1 MQRGE
6 AKKNDHLM
14 FKRWL
19 ICAFTSSFTESV
31 TQPFDLAKT
40 RLQLQNTANVMNGVK
55 TPSRGLWRTM
65 TGVVREEGFWA
76 LFGGVGPAALRQV
89 IYGGIC
95 TGFYKPLRR
104 LMYPGEEN
112 QNLSFPKR
120 LCVSLTTGITGQT
133 CSLPLDL
140 IKVRMQ
146 ADGRLIMMG
155 EKPRYKNA
163 TDAFFTIIR
172 EEGISAFFTGV
183 SPTLIRAGLLT
194 VGGIACYDSSKEWIM
209 RHFHTSDSTAM
220 GRVINC
226 TLASIYS
233 GFVSTCMSNP
243 FDVVKTRMMEQ
254 HQDHPLY
261 KSSFDCFIK
270 TVRYE
275 GVLAL
280 TKGFGATMCRMAP
293 WQFIF
298 YQLGEFLSMTFLG
311 ETLTN

>member
-1 MQRGE
+1 MALYSGNKEKWHSFLDSHVIDFVEFIIACKVEKQ
-6 AKKNDHLM
+6 KKGITWCLRDGQFVLSHLLLQSPVGAI
-14 FKRWL
+14 RST
-19 ICAFTSSFTESV
+19 ANEPV

-40 RLQLQNTANVMNGVK
+40 RLQLQNTANAMNGVK

-76 LFGGVGPAALRQV
+76 LFGGVGPAARRQV

-112 QNLSFPKR
+112 ENLSFPKR
-120 LCVSLTTGITGQT
+120 LCVSLITGISGQT

-146 ADGRLIMMG
+146 ADGRLKMMG
-155 EKPRYKNA
+155 EKPRYKSA

-172 EEGISAFFTGV
+172 EEGVKAFFTGV

-209 RHFHTSDSTAM
+209 RHFHTSDATTS
-220 GRVINC
+220 GRIINC
-226 TLASIYS
+226 TCASIYS
-233 GFVSTCMSNP
+233 G
-243 FDVVKTRMMEQ
+243 R
-254 HQDHPLY
+254 
-261 KSSFDCFIK
+261 
-270 TVRYE
+270 
-275 GVLAL
+275 
-280 TKGFGATMCRMAP
+280 MCR
-293 WQFIF
+293 
-298 YQLGEFLSMTFLG
+298 QL
-311 ETLTN
+311 LTRLCLDLHEQPV